1 MSHNSLTQYNLF
13 YVDREEME
21 YRRPQVKPW
30 EVNPESV
37 PRSRYYF
44 EHDNREN
51 FQGFRGSYR
60 GSFRG
65 RGRGRGFIK
74 RKFYVCFCLF
84 FIFANSRFTLSY
96 INDELILF
104 RLQQKKEDQREC

>member
-1 MSHNSLTQYNLF
+1 
-13 YVDREEME
+13 ME

-65 RGRGRGFIK
+65 RGRGGGFIK
-74 RKFYVCFCLF
+74 RKFYTVYAFLF
-84 FIFANSRFTLSY
+84 FIYANSRFTSSY
-96 INDELILF
+96 IDDELILF
-104 RLQQKKEDQREC
+104 RLQQ

>member
-1 MSHNSLTQYNLF
+1 MYTLF
-13 YVDREEME
+13 FLDREEME
-21 YRRPQVKPW
+21 YRRPHVKPW

-65 RGRGRGFIK
+65 RGRGGGFIK
-74 RKFYVCFCLF
+74 RKFYTVYSDVNLKNTFFEFLF
-84 FIFANSRFTLSY
+84 YIISRPHGPMSYYNSSNL
-96 INDELILF
+96 
-104 RLQQKKEDQREC
+104 LQARYARPK

>member
-1 MSHNSLTQYNLF
+1 
-13 YVDREEME
+13 ME

-74 RKFYVCFCLF
+74 RKFYVCFSF
-84 FIFANSRFTLSY
+84 SQTLVSLY
-96 INDELILF
+96 HTSMMN
-104 RLQQKKEDQREC
+104 